1 MDKRRWAVIRQR
13 FRVKRRRRRVKRA
26 RGGGV
31 NLTTSRRMRGKQ
43 EGRSQQ
49 TRSSGAAVCREDMRR
64 RRDERRRDNQPGNE
78 RQTVAGSRRS
88 NRTSPSSNGTSNAAN
103 PKCPEP
109 SCPPPP
115 PALGRR
121 RADPI
126 RDDDDGGGPSSG
138 PRRAISSPRKF
149 RRRSGAPELEKF
161 PSVAPSRKRRRVND
175 NEPASKKGRDAIAA
189 DVRPWGGRSAAPVA
203 SPLICG
209 AGTCPTSD
217 DATRGDSLD
226 PGSFGRSVEC
236 GGTEVPGFFAPAS
249 SNVAEPTQL
258 GRRLRILSGAS
269 IIGGGRRYPSLRGP
283 RRVTASP
290 KKLR

>member
-1 MDKRRWAVIRQR
+1 MGRHKAEVSRQETETARQEGERWRRQLDNQPAHERQTGGEESAN
-13 FRVKRRRRRVKRA
+13 KKQRRV
-26 RGGGV
+26 
-31 NLTTSRRMRGKQ
+31 
-43 EGRSQQ
+43 
-49 TRSSGAAVCREDMRR
+49 RR

-269 IIGGGRRYPSLRGP
+269 IIGGGRRYPSL
-283 RRVTASP
+283 T
-290 KKLR
+290 